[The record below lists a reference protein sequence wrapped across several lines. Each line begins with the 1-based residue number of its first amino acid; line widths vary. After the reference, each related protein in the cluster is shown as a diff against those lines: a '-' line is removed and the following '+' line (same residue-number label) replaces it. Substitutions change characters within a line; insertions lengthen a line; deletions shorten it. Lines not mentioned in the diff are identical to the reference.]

1 MKDLD
6 IKKNIKIGYRTYS
19 IEKNDRVWN
28 KQTESYGQFLSKE
41 GIICMSSEEDSISQA
56 NTLLHEI
63 LHGIVYQWGL
73 ESELDDKEERVVNT
87 LANGLTTVFRDNP
100 WLISF
105 IKNKVEEEKRNDEKK

>member
-6 IKKNIKIGYRTYS
+6 TKKNIKIGYRTYA

-63 LHGIVYQWGL
+63 LHGVVYQWVRMNLMIKRTSGQYI
-73 ESELDDKEERVVNT
+73 SK
-87 LANGLTTVFRDNP
+87 
-100 WLISF
+100 WLRSF
-105 IKNKVEEEKRNDEKK
+105 SR

>member
-1 MKDLD
+1 MKDSD
-6 IKKNIKIGYRTYS
+6 IKDKIKIGYRTYS

-56 NTLLHEI
+56 NTLIHEM
-63 LHGIVYQWGL
+63 LHGTVYQWGL
-73 ESELDDKEERVVNT
+73 DSALDDKEERVVNT

-100 WLISF
+100 WLMNF
-105 IKNKVEEEKRNDEKK
+105 IKNKVEEEKKNDEKK